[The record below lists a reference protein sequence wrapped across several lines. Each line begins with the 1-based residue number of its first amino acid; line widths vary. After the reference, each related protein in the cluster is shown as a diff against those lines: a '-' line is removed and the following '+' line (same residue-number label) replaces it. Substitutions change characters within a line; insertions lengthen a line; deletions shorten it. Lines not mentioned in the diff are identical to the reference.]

1 VTCGG
6 AGESDGA
13 KTIAG
18 VKTKCKDKPFRV
30 YKQKTQYSEWVFSVF
45 DMETQQGAAP
55 GAPNPG
61 QPGQGAPPPGQGLNK
76 GGMQPGG
83 GATFPP
89 K

>member
-1 VTCGG
+1 MKGKSG
-6 AGESDGA
+6 SLMNPSGDPSGLP
-13 KTIAG
+13 IAG
-18 VKTKCKDKPFRV
+18 VKTKCKDQPFRV

-76 GGMQPGG
+76 GPS
-83 GATFPP
+83 FPP